1 MEIQT
6 IIILV
11 LAILLLVVLGLFIKS
26 RYHNK
31 NELPC
36 PIEADVL
43 VIKHTKVPSEDDTVF
58 FENKIVYA
66 KKKFGGYDNFFF
78 KEIYW
83 LLSPEGDLIKHN
95 FKTTNISRENCVFA
109 LTPCSLGDILV
120 RGTKN
125 SQKQSFF
132 SVYRLLHITDSELV
146 FIKTEFEP
154 KYLFIMKYLAH
165 NKPEPLEYP
174 KSIKCE
180 HISF

>member
-11 LAILLLVVLGLFIKS
+11 LAILLLAVIVAYILARHRK
-26 RYHNK
+26 K

-43 VIKHTKVPSEDDTVF
+43 VIKHTKIPSEKDIVF

-66 KKKFGGYDNFFF
+66 KKQFGGYDNFFF

-95 FKTTNISRENCVFA
+95 FKTTSISRENCVFA
-109 LTPCSLGDILV
+109 LTPASPGDILV

-125 SQKQSFF
+125 SQKQSIFTI
-132 SVYRLLHITDSELV
+132 YRLLHITDSELV
-146 FIKTEFEP
+146 FIKTELEP
-154 KYLFIMKYLAH
+154 KYLFIMKYLNH